1 MNDYVYNLL
10 KEAKQTNN
18 ISLLHMLYEN
28 YPQNKVVACEYAK
41 ALIKTGNIELAKKI
55 LTELSGTKYK
65 KYVIDE
71 LNKTNNYKKR
81 KKTIKK

>member
-1 MNDYVYNLL
+1 M
-10 KEAKQTNN
+10 
-18 ISLLHMLYEN
+18 
-28 YPQNKVVACEYAK
+28 ACEYAK